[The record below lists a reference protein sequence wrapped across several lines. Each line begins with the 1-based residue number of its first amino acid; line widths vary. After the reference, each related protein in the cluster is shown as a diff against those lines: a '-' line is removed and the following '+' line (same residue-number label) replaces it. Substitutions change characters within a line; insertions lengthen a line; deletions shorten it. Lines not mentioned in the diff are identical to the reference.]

1 MTVDEIIQNALKE
14 DIGDGDHTTLATIP
28 VKLKGK
34 ARLLIK
40 ENGILAG
47 LNVAEKV
54 FNMVDPELSLK
65 FHMKD
70 GDIVKEKDIAF
81 EVEGSSRSILMAERV
96 VLNFL
101 QRLSG
106 IATATRAV
114 VDQLAGLKTQVLD
127 TRKTTPNLREL
138 EKYAVTVGGGV
149 NHRSGLYD
157 MILIK
162 DNHVDYMG
170 SPSIAIRAVQSYLK
184 KNKLSLKIE
193 VEVRNFSEL
202 IDVTNYGGV
211 DRIMLDN
218 FSVQDTRDAV
228 QIIHGEFQTEAS
240 GGINLGNARKYAEAG
255 VDFISVGFLTHN
267 VRSLDMSLKAVRP
280 LHVIRL

>member
-1 MTVDEIIQNALKE
+1 MTIDEIIESALQE
-14 DIGDGDHTTLATIP
+14 DIGEGDHTTLATIP
-28 VKLKGK
+28 VTLKGK
-34 ARLLIK
+34 ARLIIK
-40 ENGILAG
+40 SNGILAG
-47 LNVAEKV
+47 INIAEKV
-54 FNMVDPELSLK
+54 FHKVDPALSIK
-65 FHMKD
+65 IFMKD
-70 GDIVKEKDIAF
+70 GDRVKEQDIAM

-96 VLNFL
+96 MLNFL

-106 IATATRAV
+106 IATATRAM

-138 EKYAVTVGGGV
+138 EKYAVSIGGGV

-170 SPSIAIRAVQSYLK
+170 SPAIAIIAVQKYLK
-184 KNKLSLKIE
+184 KNNMDLKIE
-193 VEVRNFSEL
+193 VEVRNFEEL
-202 IDVTNYGGV
+202 IDVMNHGGV

-218 FSVQDTRDAV
+218 FSVEDTRDAV
-228 QIIHGEFQTEAS
+228 QLIDGAFQTESS
-240 GGINLGNARKYAEAG
+240 GGINLNNARKYAEAG

-267 VRSLDMSLKAVRP
+267 IHSLDMSLKAVRP
-280 LHVIRL
+280 LHIIR